1 MRALTLLVCLLLLL
15 WPAPQAQQ
23 ERVFIY
29 QRNERVDGIHL
40 VVGFDTFNHS
50 PRIQVEGGRL
60 GTVSIAEAQGQ
71 FYGTVA
77 ARLDLRDSRLLLD
90 GRVVAE
96 QRCLW
101 LPVVRRLSSE
111 SLSLVSHLNRPRV
124 DRYYSMASCVG
135 MEL

>member
-60 GTVSIAEAQGQ
+60 GTVSIAGVQGQ
-71 FYGTVA
+71 YHGAIAV
-77 ARLDLRDSRLLLD
+77 RLDLCESRLVLD
-90 GRVVAE
+90 GQVVARQE
-96 QRCLW
+96 CTRFPW
-101 LPVVRRLSSE
+101 
-111 SLSLVSHLNRPRV
+111 
-124 DRYYSMASCVG
+124 MAKQK
-135 MEL
+135 

>member
-60 GTVSIAEAQGQ
+60 GTVSIAEAQG
-71 FYGTVA
+71 YYHGAIAV
-77 ARLDLRDSRLLLD
+77 RLDLCESQLVLD
-90 GRVVAE
+90 GQVVARQE
-96 QRCLW
+96 CLRF
-101 LPVVRRLSSE
+101 PFVVARR
-111 SLSLVSHLNRPRV
+111 
-124 DRYYSMASCVG
+124 
-135 MEL
+135 